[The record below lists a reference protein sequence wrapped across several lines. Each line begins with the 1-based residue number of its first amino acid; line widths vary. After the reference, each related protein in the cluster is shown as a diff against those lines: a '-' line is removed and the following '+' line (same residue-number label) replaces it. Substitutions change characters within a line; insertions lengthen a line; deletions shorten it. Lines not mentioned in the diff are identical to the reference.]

1 VTPRHRFLSGI
12 LAGSSLGLS
21 LLGGVSCKRDQEP
34 APASGAPAGKAPAEA
49 PAGGP
54 ASLTAVRWSGS
65 GPILDVNAPGWQQ
78 APALPVAMMPQMMA
92 TPMNPAPA
100 VSELTVRAAHNGQW
114 IAVLIT
120 WADST
125 RSDRIVTGQFGDQV
139 AVEFPITG
147 KDGAVPSPTM
157 GNPGGRV
164 NILQWRAALQHD
176 LDRGDPTVRGLYPNA
191 VADYYPD
198 RVLPASSAR
207 PYSAAVG
214 LGNPVSRASG
224 SPVLDQVAEGF
235 GSLTA
240 KTRRHADGRGAWS
253 NGRWSVVVTLPL
265 VADSTDSP
273 RLAPGQ
279 KTMVAFAVWEGGHRE
294 VGSRKAWSTW
304 VPLVLGK

>member
-1 VTPRHRFLSGI
+1 MTPRRGLLTGI

-21 LLGGVSCKRDQEP
+21 VLAGGSCTRDQEP
-34 APASGAPAGKAPAEA
+34 VPASSAPAAAAGAPASGA
-49 PAGGP
+49 

-65 GPILDVNAPGWQQ
+65 GPILDVKAPGWQQ
-78 APALPVAMMPQMMA
+78 APAVPVAMMPQMMA

-125 RSDRIVTGQFGDQV
+125 QSDRIVTDQFGDQV
-139 AVEFPITG
+139 AVQFPLVG

-157 GNPGGRV
+157 GNPGGPV
-164 NILQWRAALQHD
+164 NIVQWRAVLQHD
-176 LDRGDPTVRGLYPNA
+176 LDQGDPTVRGLYPNA

-207 PYSAAVG
+207 PYSGAVG
-214 LGNPVSRASG
+214 LRNPVSRASG

-235 GSLTA
+235 GSLTG
-240 KTRRHADGRGAWS
+240 KTQRHADGRGVWS
-253 NGRWSVVVTLPL
+253 NGRWSVVMTLPL
-265 VADSTDSP
+265 VADRADSP

-279 KTMVAFAVWEGGHRE
+279 KTMVAFAVWEGGHGE
-294 VGSRKAWSTW
+294 VGSRKAWSNW
-304 VPLVLGK
+304 VPLVLSE